1 MPERRV
7 VNQANGPMPQAEGWK
22 ANAANVAEN
31 YLLPPVAAVA
41 SIFNNKDVT

>member
-22 ANAANVAEN
+22 ASRLAWPEIT
-31 YLLPPVAAVA
+31 YYRLLPRLQAF
-41 SIFNNKDVT
+41 STTRT